1 MYVTNALINVVK
13 HFEGSSKKVY
23 VCPAGKRT
31 IGIGHVIL
39 PNDRN
44 LLRVTGMPS
53 TAVKELS
60 DQQIIDL
67 KHLDMMTTIN
77 QLIALS
83 PDVRNLSVGEV
94 DALASFV
101 FNIGIGNFKTSTLW
115 KYVQHTIAQER
126 QGNTKAAADIAKS
139 AGDQFLRWSLVKGV
153 MFRGLYRRRL
163 VERAIFLNETEI
175 DFKEHGNGLFTNN
188 EQARLQQVLRQYYK
202 DLRQENL

>member
-1 MYVTNALINVVK
+1 
-13 HFEGSSKKVY
+13 
-23 VCPAGKRT
+23 
-31 IGIGHVIL
+31 
-39 PNDRN
+39 
-44 LLRVTGMPS
+44 
-53 TAVKELS
+53 
-60 DQQIIDL
+60 
-67 KHLDMMTTIN
+67 MMTTIN

-126 QGNTKAAADIAKS
+126 QGNTKAAADIARS